1 LPAQSKWHE
10 RTENFVDR
18 TFLQSTLCELQV
30 FLRSWRFWAT
40 FAVVV
45 LLFTITG
52 PYGTINSMPIGMR
65 FGYWLLV
72 QGIAWSIAISF
83 SVMAESLLRRQIGSM
98 FWRMMI
104 GSLVAALPIAASLS
118 AVGFALDGEVPTL
131 VSFLQQIVFTVPL
144 CALFCLLTY
153 MTMHSQIAAASK
165 ITSLTTDRTDSPAPI
180 LARLKPENRGPV
192 LRLTVQDH
200 YTEVVTNRGRE
211 LILLRF
217 ADAIRET
224 GVIEGIQLHRSHWVA
239 SAHVERLKRDNGKL
253 FVVTRD
259 GTTIPVSRPY
269 AEDVRRRFG

>member
-1 LPAQSKWHE
+1 M
-10 RTENFVDR
+10 DR
-18 TFLQSTLCELQV
+18 TFLQSTLRELQV
-30 FLRSWRFWAT
+30 FLRSSRLWAT

-52 PYGTINSMPIGMR
+52 PYGTMHSMPIGMR

-72 QGIAWSIAISF
+72 QAIAWSIAISF
-83 SVMAESLLRRQIGSM
+83 SVMAESLLRREISNM
-98 FWRMMI
+98 FLRMMI

-118 AVGFALDGEVPTL
+118 AVGFALNNEVPTL
-131 VSFLQQIVFTVPL
+131 VSWLRQIVFTVPL

-153 MTMHSQIAAASK
+153 MTMHSQITAASE
-165 ITSLTTDRTDSPAPI
+165 ITNLTTDSTESPAPI
-180 LARLKPENRGPV
+180 LARLKPENRGPI

-224 GVIEGIQLHRSHWVA
+224 GAVEGMQLHRSHWVA
-239 SAHVERLKRDNGKL
+239 SAHVERLKRDNGKF

-259 GTTIPVSRPY
+259 GMNIPVSRPY